1 MLNFWQRSPLWKSAL
16 LSAMLLSVA
25 TSGCVKVPVRVEA
38 QTEGPEGKGKLV
50 DPSTI
55 RPGTTT
61 REQVLHDWGWSDSHV
76 DSERL
81 FVGSMRRSTR
91 KDTGFYVG
99 AAIPVYMG
107 NEREWEIQN
116 LFLEFDE
123 KGVVTK
129 SYFVSDFHLVHELA
143 SCAARTSPPALD
155 LSKAIRIKSNI
166 NLKSFPP
173 VFHSHYMGNGTLVLA
188 ADALEFHPDPEAA
201 TTPPVRV
208 APDQLKRFRDCG
220 KDKCL
225 ELRGMSRDYS
235 IAELSLGP
243 ADVFTILRYLR
254 QLAPSA
260 ISSAE

>member
-1 MLNFWQRSPLWKSAL
+1 
-16 LSAMLLSVA
+16 
-25 TSGCVKVPVRVEA
+25 
-38 QTEGPEGKGKLV
+38 
-50 DPSTI
+50 
-55 RPGTTT
+55 
-61 REQVLHDWGWSDSHV
+61 
-76 DSERL
+76 
-81 FVGSMRRSTR
+81 
-91 KDTGFYVG
+91 
-99 AAIPVYMG
+99 MG

-225 ELRGMSRDYS
+225 ELSGMSRDYS